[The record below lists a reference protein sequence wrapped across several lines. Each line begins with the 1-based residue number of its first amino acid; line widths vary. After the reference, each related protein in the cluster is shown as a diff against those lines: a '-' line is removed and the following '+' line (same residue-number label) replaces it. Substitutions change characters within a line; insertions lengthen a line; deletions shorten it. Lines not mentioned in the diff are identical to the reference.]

1 MKILLDTHIF
11 LWAITDDA
19 RLTKAQRAAFLDG
32 DNELYLS
39 LASVWEMLIKV
50 GIGKLPLPQPA
61 APYIH
66 KQADKNRILSLG
78 IHAAHLAELEKL
90 PPLHRD
96 PFDRMLVAQA
106 RAEKMPILSGDPKL
120 KKYGVKL
127 L

>member
-1 MKILLDTHIF
+1 MKALLDTHAF
-11 LWAITDDA
+11 LWAITGDA
-19 RLTKAQRAAFLDG
+19 RLSKSQRAVFLNGEND
-32 DNELYLS
+32 LYLS

-50 GIGKLPLPQPA
+50 EIGKLPLPQPA
-61 APYIH
+61 SPYIQKH
-66 KQADKNRILSLG
+66 VEKNRISTLG
-78 IHAAHLAELEKL
+78 IHAVHLAELEKL

-106 RAEKMPILSGDPKL
+106 RAEKMPILSSDPAL

>member
-1 MKILLDTHIF
+1 MKVLLDTHIF
-11 LWAITDDA
+11 LWAITDDP
-19 RLTKAQRAAFLDG
+19 RLTNKQRAVFLDG
-32 DNELYLS
+32 GNDLYLS

-61 APYIH
+61 SPYIH
-66 KQADKNRILSLG
+66 KHAEKNRIVTLG

-106 RAEKMPILSGDPKL
+106 RAEKMPILSSDPAL